1 MQGESHCGRLSGNQ
15 EDKLDW
21 RKVKII
27 EECAPEWEP
36 RGQVGSTQDATG
48 GFIYTTAHLITKY
61 FSNATESCADTSL
74 LLIALSLVL
83 TDALSSRLTTMM
95 TCCSTVLSKT

>member
-21 RKVKII
+21 KRVTNT
-27 EECAPEWEP
+27 EECTPEWEP

-48 GFIYTTAHLITKY
+48 GFIYTSAHSITKY
-61 FSNATESCADTSL
+61 FSNATESCADVSR

-95 TCCSTVLSKT
+95 THCSAVLSKT

>member
-1 MQGESHCGRLSGNQ
+1 MQGESHCGRLSGDQ

-21 RKVKII
+21 KDVKNT
-27 EECAPEWEP
+27 EGYTSEWGP

-48 GFIYTTAHLITKY
+48 GFIYTTAHSITKY
-61 FSNATESCADTSL
+61 FSNAIESCADASL

-83 TDALSSRLTTMM
+83 TDALSSRLTMM
-95 TCCSTVLSKT
+95 TRRSTVLSKT